1 MIDDT
6 LSKRHPG
13 DIYAPQAKFKDF
25 DEDDLLAFLES
36 QVDAGVITEEE
47 MKEAQDALD

>member
-25 DEDDLLAFLES
+25 DEDDINNKILQHLI
-36 QVDAGVITEEE
+36 ITDRNLTE
-47 MKEAQDALD
+47 D